1 MPFVDYL
8 DTFNGLRN
16 IMRIL
21 LASIY
26 PFAFMLL
33 FVIIPFDD
41 YIRALPNILL
51 IILTISFPAIIKR
64 EHFQKIK
71 KVPLFLLLLFFGYI
85 IINSIL
91 SGRFDTDISILKKIA
106 IAIGLVVL
114 YLPIQYDRKV
124 QKAVIFSSIAATAY
138 SRADGFDNI
147 VEIS

>member
-1 MPFVDYL
+1 
-8 DTFNGLRN
+8 
-16 IMRIL
+16 MRIL

-71 KVPLFLLLLFFGYI
+71 KVPLFYSYFSLG
-85 IINSIL
+85 IL
-91 SGRFDTDISILKKIA
+91 
-106 IAIGLVVL
+106 
-114 YLPIQYDRKV
+114 
-124 QKAVIFSSIAATAY
+124 
-138 SRADGFDNI
+138 
-147 VEIS
+147 

>member
-1 MPFVDYL
+1 
-8 DTFNGLRN
+8 
-16 IMRIL
+16 MRIL

-51 IILTISFPAIIKR
+51 IVLTISFPAIIKR

-85 IINSIL
+85 ITNSLI
-91 SGRFDTDISILKKIA
+91 SGRFDTDLSILKKIA
-106 IAIGLVVL
+106 IAIGLVIL

-124 QKAVIFSSIAATAY
+124 QKAVIFSSIAA
-138 SRADGFDNI
+138 I
-147 VEIS
+147 VFSIVSIVYLSLIHI